1 MTKYDAIVIG
11 AGMSGLAAGIRLAM
25 FDKKVVILEKHT
37 IAGGLNS
44 YYQRRNQQQ
53 GGVRKFDVG
62 LHALTNFIEKGEKRK
77 PFSKLLKQLRLKY
90 DDFKLKPQNY
100 SSIIFPNKTLKF
112 SNDFEMLRNEVYEVF
127 PNHIDE
133 FNKLVQKVNDYNE
146 VSLENPEY
154 ISARDVIKGFISDE
168 TLTEMILA
176 PLLIYGSAWE
186 HDMDFSQFVIM
197 FKSIYLEGF
206 SRPEGGVRTIIE
218 MLINKFENLGG
229 ELKFRHGVKTLHTKD
244 NKILEVELENG
255 ERLIA
260 DKVLSSMGYPET
272 IKKIKDADIPD
283 AEIYQPRIGQMT
295 FMESI
300 IVFDKKVP
308 LNSFDATIA
317 FWNNKNKYHY
327 QKPSDFLDSESAV
340 FCVPDNYDLDNREG
354 EGTVRITYMANYDMW
369 KKLDRNDYK
378 SKKEEVYQAALGL
391 THKLIPGYSAKVN
404 FYDVFSPTT
413 VEKYT
418 WHKNGTVYGSI
429 DKTRTGKTNYDNL
442 FIIGTDQGF
451 LGIVGSML
459 SGISMANLYGLMDSK

>member
-100 SSIIFPNKTLKF
+100 SSIIFPDKTLKF

-146 VSLENPEY
+146 VSLDNPEY
-154 ISARDVIKGFISDE
+154 VSARDVIKGLISDE
-168 TLTEMILA
+168 TLIEMILA

-197 FKSIYLEGF
+197 FKSIYFEGF
-206 SRPEGGVRTIIE
+206 SRPEGGVRTIID
-218 MLINKFENLGG
+218 MLINKFESLGG
-229 ELKFRHGVKTLHTKD
+229 ELRFRHGVSTLYTK
-244 NKILEVELENG
+244 NKKVTEIELDNG

-272 IKKIKDADIPD
+272 IDRIKSADIPVGD
-283 AEIYQPRIGQMT
+283 IYQPRVGQMT

-308 LNSFDATIA
+308 LSSFDATIA
-317 FWNNKNKYHY
+317 FWNNKDKYHY
-327 QKPSDFLDSESAV
+327 QKPNDFFDQDSAV
-340 FCVPDNYDLDNREG
+340 FCVPDNYDLTNREG
-354 EGTVRITYMANYDMW
+354 EGTLRVTYMANYNMW
-369 KKLDRNDYK
+369 KELDRSDYK
-378 SKKEEVYQAALGL
+378 AKKEEVYNAALGL
-391 THKLIPGYSAKVN
+391 TKKLIHEYNANVN

-429 DKTRTGKTNYDNL
+429 DKTRTGKTDYENL

-459 SGISMANLYGLMDSK
+459 SGISMANLYGLMDS

>member
-25 FDKKVVILEKHT
+25 FDKKVAILEKHS

-44 YYQRRNQQQ
+44 YYQRRNQQL

-62 LHALTNFIEKGEKRK
+62 LHALTNYIEKGEKRK

-90 DDFKLKPQNY
+90 DDFNLKPQNY
-100 SSIIFPNKTLKF
+100 STINFPNKILKF
-112 SNDFEMLRNEVYEVF
+112 SNDFEMLRNEVFEVF
-127 PNHIDE
+127 PNNIDE

-154 ISARDVIKGFISDE
+154 VSARDVISNFISDE

-197 FKSIYLEGF
+197 FKSIYFEGF

-218 MLINKFENLGG
+218 MLINKFESLGG
-229 ELKFRHGVKTLHTKD
+229 ELKFRHGVSALHTKN
-244 NKILEVELENG
+244 NKIVEVELENG
-255 ERLIA
+255 QKLVAE
-260 DKVLSSMGYPET
+260 KVLSSMGYPET
-272 IKKIKDADIPD
+272 MDKIKDSDIP
-283 AEIYQPRIGQMT
+283 ECELYQPRVGQMT

-308 LNSFDATIA
+308 LSSFDATIS

-327 QKPSDFLDSESAV
+327 QKPTDYFDSESAV

-354 EGTVRITYMANYDMW
+354 EGTVRVTYMANYNMW
-369 KKLDRNDYK
+369 KNLNKIDYK
-378 SKKEEVYQAALGL
+378 AKKEEVYQAALSL
-391 THKLIPGYSAKVN
+391 TNKLVPDYKAKVN

-418 WHKNGTVYGSI
+418 WHKNGTVYGSV

-459 SGISMANLYGLMDSK
+459 SGISMANLYGLMDSN